1 MSTCSQPPSQS
12 VPRKGRRD
20 ENDVD
25 KPQDR
30 GSSFARLLW
39 HRYRRDEHTRRGAP
53 DGRRGRATSVP
64 GPTAYQAGSRR
75 AVPSRAVRSDNARA
89 LNAPA
94 AKPTTA
100 AKFAQSV
107 LAKGVIPPH
116 AKLTTKLGGAT
127 QVQSAAITPGIK
139 GFTDLHR
146 VYAVSL
152 PVAKVV
158 AFEKSHVPSGMHLIG
173 AGMNCLD
180 GTNSS
185 FEMLSAPASG
195 VHEFT
200 GGLTIGMQGIASKT
214 TAALGRADLL
224 GAEPA
229 SVRSAAQGRHVEAD
243 GVQRQPRRGRLHR
256 VLSAQQQK
264 QVTSELDSLP
274 LAPATQCAQS
284 APIYELQYTGAPSSF
299 DATGYRCGGTVLIG
313 GSGGKAE
320 SPLHDPSY
328 RLIGLLSTFVPRGI
342 SLTPS
347 NGTSTN
353 WAGWAD
359 PVPPSPHLYQTVSAS
374 WTVPMVSCNLGE
386 MSSAVEWVGLD
397 GDGNSTV
404 EQDGT
409 QTQCIAGQ
417 GTYSAWWELFGS
429 TVAGGFE
436 VGLPGYDHVKPGD
449 QMTASVIA
457 GQGSGGPGYT
467 MPAPQNGAYLFSI
480 TDSTQHWSWFGI
492 EGPGF
497 NPHPAQTSAE
507 WITEQNSCFWICQ
520 SLAAYGSVTY
530 SDMLVGD
537 NTFAFPFGS
546 VLAPERPGGG
556 ELDLVA
562 DGTLGDGTR
571 LAAGTSEIER
581 GITGEGGSLFQLRA
595 RSSASV

>member
-1 MSTCSQPPSQS
+1 MLS
-12 VPRKGRRD
+12 VP
-20 ENDVD
+20 V
-25 KPQDR
+25 
-30 GSSFARLLW
+30 S
-39 HRYRRDEHTRRGAP
+39 
-53 DGRRGRATSVP
+53 
-64 GPTAYQAGSRR
+64 
-75 AVPSRAVRSDNARA
+75 
-89 LNAPA
+89 
-94 AKPTTA
+94 
-100 AKFAQSV
+100 
-107 LAKGVIPPH
+107 
-116 AKLTTKLGGAT
+116 
-127 QVQSAAITPGIK
+127 GI
-139 GFTDLHR
+139 
-146 VYAVSL
+146 
-152 PVAKVV
+152 
-158 AFEKSHVPSGMHLIG
+158 
-173 AGMNCLD
+173 
-180 GTNSS
+180 
-185 FEMLSAPASG
+185 
-195 VHEFT
+195 HEFNGT
-200 GGLTIGMQGIASKT
+200 LTIGMQGTGSKT
-214 TAALGRADLL
+214 TLL
-224 GAEPA
+224 RFDAQTSWVPK
-229 SVRSAAQGRHVEAD
+229 RSASEVPPNGATLKLTVFNASPAVGNFTET
-243 GVQRQPRRGRLHR
+243 
-256 VLSAQQQK
+256 LSAQQQQ
-264 QVTSELDSLP
+264 QVTSKLDSLP

-299 DATGYRCGGTVLIG
+299 QATGYQCGGTVLIS
-313 GSGGKAE
+313 GSGKAE

-546 VLAPERPGGG
+546 VSAPGSVPGGG

-562 DGTLGDGTR
+562 GGVLKESGSPL
-571 LAAGTSEIER
+571 LAGGTSEVTAWHHR
-581 GITGEGGSLFQLRA
+581 
-595 RSSASV
+595 